1 MTRAVSRIRLF
12 LLLGASAICAS
23 AQTAQLTGTVSDPTG
38 SVVPGAKVTATNV
51 DTGVAR
57 SSLSNDAGN
66 YLITALLPGRY
77 QVAAEATGFKLMKR
91 DTVTLA
97 VDQVGRIDFSMEVGG
112 TSDSVTVE
120 ASTVL
125 LDAATSTVGNLIE
138 NRQVIE
144 LPLNGRSPMDLV
156 ALSAGIRV
164 QGSFGGRLVTGGTPG
179 GAWSNFSFN
188 GGLAGG
194 NAILVE
200 GLSLELAQMNSPS
213 YIPTPDATQEF
224 HVQTNKFAAEYSRTT
239 GAVVNFSI
247 KSGTNQLHGTLYEFF
262 RNRDLNANNFFSNR
276 SGAARPPFNQNQFGG
291 SAGGPIKK
299 DKTFFFANYEEYR
312 QRVGAPAL
320 TTVPTALERVG
331 NFSQTRNA
339 AGNVVIVADPLTSQQ
354 QPDGSYLRTAFPG
367 NIIPASRINKVAA
380 SIAPL
385 YPLPTLTGAPF
396 TGVNNFLTKAATA
409 INEHQII
416 GKFDHNLSAR
426 WKIFGTYARDWL
438 DQTQADPLGLTPN
451 LTRAVT
457 NDRHQATLSATA
469 VFNPGLIGEFHTG
482 FARVIVNSIPQAL
495 GFDLTTLGLP
505 RSLADQTQIQSFPG
519 FQVSGLTSVGSSSS
533 AGESLGSHN
542 SYPSRASLSW
552 VKGSHTIKFGGDY
565 RVQQMNQ
572 FLANTL
578 VPVFNFTNQMTAL
591 NPLSLNSA
599 SGVPMA
605 SFLAGT
611 VSTASVAKSQR
622 LANQRRYLALFVQ
635 DDWKITRKLTLNI
648 GTDYSLEFP
657 ITERY
662 NRKMWFDRTVPS
674 PLTQT
679 IGLPLVGGFRFADS
693 STRGPIDLY
702 KKQFG
707 PRVGFAYQLTPR
719 TVIRSGYG
727 LFWVPASL
735 SEVTGDTRAP
745 AWAINTPMV
754 ATLNG
759 GVTPYNTLDNP
770 FPQGI
775 QVPSGSSQGLLTL
788 IGQDAATNTRSDHTG
803 YMQQWNFD
811 IQRDLGKER
820 VLEVTYSGSAG
831 VGLPSGWSTQIN
843 QVPDQYL
850 SLGSAL
856 QQQVPNPFAGVVT
869 SGPLSQPT
877 IQRAQLLR
885 PWPQFQT
892 LFGEGSNMGHSSY
905 HAFQAQYKQRF
916 GSGSL
921 VTVAYTVS
929 KAIGNTETRSDF
941 QETGSSSVGSDGFAN
956 IYNRRMNRSLA
967 IQDTPQRLVVSYT
980 LELPFGP
987 GKRFMN
993 HSGALGHVVGGWQVS
1008 GVYTAQIGPP
1018 LPIYNVTNLEN
1029 NFTPV
1034 TDVYGTFNSNSF
1046 PSCNGTNPTL
1056 SGAPASRLNQWF
1068 NTSVYSQPAPFTYG
1082 TCARTT
1088 PNTRADGANNL
1099 DLGVFKN
1106 NRFGNDGRFNLQFR
1120 SEFFNVANHARFGFP
1135 GLAFGNATFGV
1146 VSTQLNNPRQ
1156 VQMALKLIF

>member
-1 MTRAVSRIRLF
+1 MTTASFPLSFLF
-12 LLLGASAICAS
+12 LSAVFAASVFG
-23 AQTAQLTGTVSDPTG
+23 QTAQLTGTVTDQSG
-38 SVVPGAKVTATNV
+38 SVIPAAKVVATNV

-57 SSLSNDAGN
+57 SSLTNDAGN

-77 QVAAEATGFKLMKR
+77 TVTSEATGFKQMKR
-91 DTVTLA
+91 DSVSLA

-112 TSDSVTVE
+112 TTDSVTVE
-120 ASTVL
+120 ASAVL
-125 LDAATSTVGNLIE
+125 LDAATSTVGSLVE

-164 QGSFGGRLVTGGTPG
+164 QGGFGGRLVTSGTPG

-188 GGLAGG
+188 GGLSGG
-194 NAILVE
+194 NAIMVE

-213 YIPTPDATQEF
+213 FVPPPDATQEF
-224 HVQTNKFAAEYSRTT
+224 RVQTNKFAAEYSRTT

-247 KSGTNQLHGTLYEFF
+247 KSGTNQLHGSLYEFF
-262 RNRDLNANNFFSNR
+262 RNRDLNANNFFQNR

-291 SAGGPIKK
+291 AVGGPIQK
-299 DKTFFFANYEEYR
+299 DKTFFFANFEEYR

-331 NFSQTRNA
+331 NFSQTRNG
-339 AGNVVIVADPLTSQQ
+339 AGNVVTIADPTSTQQ
-354 QPDGSYLRTAFPG
+354 QPDGSYLRTVFPG
-367 NIIPASRINKVAA
+367 NIIPESRINKVAA

-385 YPLPTLTGAPF
+385 YPLPTLAGAPF

-416 GKFDHNLSAR
+416 TKIDHNLNAR
-426 WKIFGTYARDWL
+426 WKVFGTYARDWL
-438 DQTQADPLGLTPN
+438 NQNQADPLGLTPN
-451 LTRAVT
+451 LTRALT

-469 VFNPGLIGEFHTG
+469 VFSPGLIGEFHTG
-482 FARVIVNSIPQAL
+482 LARVIVNSIPRAL
-495 GFDLTTLGLP
+495 GFDITTLGLP
-505 RSLADQTQIQSFPG
+505 KSLADQTQIQSFPG
-519 FQVSGLTSVGSSSS
+519 FQVSGLTGVGSSAS
-533 AGESLGSHN
+533 AGESLGAHN
-542 SYPSRASLSW
+542 SFPSRASLTW
-552 VKGSHTIKFGGDY
+552 VKGSHTIKTGGDY
-565 RVQQMNQ
+565 RIQQMNQ

-578 VPVFNFTNQMTAL
+578 EPVFNFTNQMTAV
-591 NPLSLNSA
+591 NPLALNA
-599 SGVPMA
+599 NSGVPMA
-605 SFLAGT
+605 SFLLGT

-622 LANQRRYLALFVQ
+622 MANERRYLAIFVQ

-674 PLTQT
+674 PLSQT
-679 IGLPLVGGFRFADS
+679 VGFPLVGGFRFADS

-707 PRVGFAYQLTPR
+707 PRIGFAYQLTPR
-719 TVIRSGYG
+719 TVIRSGFG

-754 ATLNG
+754 TTLNG
-759 GVTPYNTLDNP
+759 GISPYNTLDNP

-775 QVPSGSSQGLLTL
+775 QLPPGSSQGLLTL
-788 IGQDAATNTRSDHTG
+788 IGQDAATNRRSDHTG

-831 VGLPSGWSTQIN
+831 VGLPAGWSTQIN

-856 QQQVPNPFAGVVT
+856 QQQVPNPFASVVT

-892 LFGEGSNMGHSSY
+892 LFGEGANVGHSSY
-905 HAFQAQYKQRF
+905 HSFQAQYKQRF

-929 KAIGNTETRSDF
+929 KAIGNSETRSDF
-941 QETGSSSVGSDGFAN
+941 QETGSSAVGSDGFAD
-956 IYNRRMNRSLA
+956 IYNRGLNRSLA

-987 GKRFMN
+987 GKRLLN
-993 HSGALGHVVGGWQVS
+993 QKGVVGRLVGGWEAS

-1018 LPIYNVTNLEN
+1018 LATYNVTNLEG
-1029 NFTPV
+1029 NFTSV

-1056 SGAPASRLNQWF
+1056 GGAPVTRLNQWF
-1068 NTSVYSQPAPFTYG
+1068 NTSTFSQPAPFTYG
-1082 TCARTT
+1082 TCGRTM
-1088 PNTRADGANNL
+1088 PSTRADGINNL

-1106 NRFGNDGRFNLQFR
+1106 NKFGHDDRFNLQFR
-1120 SEFFNVANHARFGFP
+1120 GEFFNVANHARFGFP

-1156 VQMALKLIF
+1156 IQMALKLLF